1 MTADQP
7 SRWSRARDED
17 AEALFA
23 ELHRTGDPRARE
35 RLVELHENLARFLA
49 AKFANRGEPLDDLVQ
64 VAMIGL
70 IHAVDRYDPARGTR
84 FSTFAAPTIVGEIKR
99 HFRDRAWNMK
109 VPRSLQELNHQV
121 IRANHVLG
129 SELGRAPHVSEI
141 AAFLGCSEEQALDA
155 IELGNAYETL
165 SLDSVGGAEED
176 SEAQPLREVIGA
188 EDFDFSRI
196 EFLDQL
202 RAAMRKLGK
211 RERLIIY
218 LRFFKELS
226 QTEVARRLSI
236 SQMHVSRLQ
245 QRALRQLRTLLS
257 DDASQEPVKA

>member
-1 MTADQP
+1 VTADLP
-7 SRWSRARDED
+7 GRWSRDREED
-17 AEALFA
+17 AESLFA
-23 ELHRTGDPRARE
+23 ELRRTGDPRARE
-35 RLVELHENLARFLA
+35 RLVQLHENLARFLA
-49 AKFANRGEPLDDLVQ
+49 SKFANRGEPLEDLVQ

-84 FSTFAAPTIVGEIKR
+84 FSTYAAPTIVGEIKR

-129 SELGRAPHVSEI
+129 SQLGRPPNVSEI
-141 AAFLGCSEEQALDA
+141 AAYLGYTEEQTLDA

-165 SLDSVGGAEED
+165 SLDTGGSGEGE
-176 SEAQPLREVIGA
+176 EAQPLSEQIGA

-196 EFLDQL
+196 EFHDQI
-202 RAAMRKLGK
+202 RSAMRKLGQ

-218 LRFFKELS
+218 LRFFKDLS

-245 QRALRQLRTLLS
+245 QRALRQLRRLLS
-257 DDASQEPVKA
+257 DDPSQEPVKA